1 MNNLEFAYINITNKC
16 NLKCFYCYNEKAE
29 VEKITLSIDVIKKVA
44 DDFKNLGVKRV
55 AITGGEP
62 FNNKKWFD
70 IAKEFYIRNIEV
82 VFSTNGTLV
91 KNDDIKKLK
100 LINSKLQISL
110 DGDNETM
117 YSISKG
123 LNVYDKVIN
132 LSMKLL
138 KNDIPFNL
146 ACVVGK
152 HNLNQVDNLIEI
164 SDEFGINI
172 SFNFYSDTMNDH
184 HKDLALNVD
193 EKNMF
198 IEKINMHNKNC
209 NNMKRISIP
218 LPPLLNPDYIYNE
231 VNTGCGLARN
241 VVGILANGDVTI
253 CGPASSSKELI
264 AGNINRTRFIDI
276 WNDSILFN
284 ELRKIK
290 CEDLEGICKICPFK
304 AYCLGSCRLTS
315 FEKYKKFTG
324 PGVLC
329 QSFYERI
336 QDDDSPFHEFPSK
349 VMRYEKI

>member
-1 MNNLEFAYINITNKC
+1 MCNVSSCYKYVEEMEKLMNNLEFAYINITNKC

-44 DDFKNLGVKRV
+44 DDLKNLGVKRV

-91 KNDDIKKLK
+91 KDDDIKKLK
-100 LINSKLQISL
+100 LMNSKLQISL
-110 DGDNETM
+110 DG
-117 YSISKG
+117 
-123 LNVYDKVIN
+123 
-132 LSMKLL
+132 
-138 KNDIPFNL
+138 
-146 ACVVGK
+146 
-152 HNLNQVDNLIEI
+152 DNLIEI

-209 NNMKRISIP
+209 KNMKRISIP

-253 CGPASSSKELI
+253 CGPASSSKESI